1 MHSDISIE
9 FPQLTVHNFENFLT
23 SDHLFVHTLNR
34 FLSLPCFP
42 QALLYNEETDQFEV
56 PSDAAEFTFNK
67 IRSALEYT
75 KSQIL
80 HKNVKAL
87 AKTPLVDNSYA
98 VSCLDRKQGIQ
109 WIIKER
115 LTFFLQSSC
124 YHEYRLSKLL
134 FQWARNIN
142 IDRSTCNCR
151 LATAV
156 LSDKEG
162 FRAHKNNSSK
172 QDIQVIQMSEHK
184 LMLLHPCKGRVR
196 IHQLLCTSSGHS
208 AQVHRNV
215 SESSRR
221 SSKLSTTSSTS
232 FASTLYG
239 ADVNTRE
246 ASDAAQDKQIHEEA
260 SELDL
265 QNLAARIVQQVVDD
279 AVFMLTAQNH
289 KKCTCIDKK
298 RKCMHWHC
306 SLDENTKKSCKECQ
320 KCSRGNDICDGN
332 KSKMSEASSD
342 TETVQDVCCHGGCYL
357 GNQPGMNDFKEFL
370 RGTTGGRLLSL
381 WMDIERLKTLNRE
394 RENSFL
400 ALMRSRYLLSSSQN
414 SLRLQQLCR
423 FGLTTS
429 PCWTKERLCSVQP
442 KVMESITSYWVPR
455 YWTSPQV
462 QVDLNDPDREGCV
475 SPYLASMTPSSPCPE
490 PWLLLPYNPQF
501 CEHSHPS
508 RSQSL
513 GHTRL
518 EKVLQAL
525 FVDPEA
531 GSYFT
536 HFCEQSGNQLWEN
549 AVYFWNDL
557 QHYHELFYQDGL
569 DPYRVQRIAQV
580 ICSTYLHS
588 SASRSIGMKEEI
600 RIEVYNQLM
609 PAFEELFDKVEDHI
623 LNILMEAWTALVD
636 LDTKVFLQVDVYK
649 NVRCVNTWQFRELQ
663 SLYAEFKQNKHQ
675 QQITSPL
682 NTASGLFS
690 QGHRELESWSNVP
703 AQYQGYRLG
712 SLLRHHHESWHF
724 MSFLRNKDASIH
736 LECWLDLEQYRQTP
750 QRNKALTQD
759 RSSHIAKKYLNTN
772 YFFSS
777 QSPATEEQQNHILHL
792 AGGLELLQF
801 KCLSKPVT
809 VEIQEII
816 RCHIEKKWLPE
827 FLATA
832 EFRERRKRKAK
843 DSAHR
848 HKTRKEGWKV
858 RRHAQRGEMCDLLHH
873 LASSAGFVKLH
884 FGPAVNFP
892 KWDPGW
898 TLLIISKATH
908 ASPQSQGLWMSSS
921 KEIFLFRRLLL
932 NPASCLHFQHFVSP
946 KGDFLENDVL
956 FWLEVQRYKDLC
968 HSHSDEATIE
978 QKISTIIKCFI
989 NSSSP
994 PALQIDIPLEQA
1006 KHIMEKR
1013 HKLGPYIFREAQ
1025 MSVFSELLRFW
1036 PKFQELR
1043 SSVHEGQLL
1052 EMLQDER
1059 VKHKARVR
1067 RQRRKEEE
1075 EDERRAQ
1082 EEYVKRLTRSSSE
1095 NDDTQNEND
1104 KDVEKRA
1111 SQTTS
1116 SLTLFSPKPFSWS
1129 YSKYMAA
1136 LKRNE
1141 RLLKRQSQK
1150 EASFSTYS
1158 VSSDGSVTSTGRK
1171 GSHQKASRPSSKSH
1185 VKESH

>member
-98 VSCLDRKQGIQ
+98 VSCLDRKQGVQ

-115 LTFFLQSSC
+115 LTYFLQSSC

-162 FRAHKNNSSK
+162 FRAHENNSSK
-172 QDIQVIQMSEHK
+172 QG
-184 LMLLHPCKGRVR
+184 CVR
-196 IHQLLCTSSGHS
+196 IHQLLGTSSGHS

-221 SSKLSTTSSTS
+221 SSKLSSSTS

-239 ADVNTRE
+239 ADINIRE
-246 ASDAAQDKQIHEEA
+246 TSDASQEKQIHEEA

-265 QNLAARIVQQVVDD
+265 QNLAAQIVHKVVDD
-279 AVFMLTAQNH
+279 AVFKLTAQNH

-298 RKCMHWHC
+298 CKCMHWHC
-306 SLDENTKKSCKECQ
+306 SVDENTKKSCKECQ
-320 KCSRGNDICDGN
+320 KWSRGNDICDGN
-332 KSKMSEASSD
+332 KSKMSEASSE
-342 TETVQDVCCHGGCYL
+342 TETVQDVCCHGGCHQ
-357 GNQPGMNDFKEFL
+357 GNQPGMDDFKEFL

-462 QVDLNDPDREGCV
+462 QVDLNDPDREWCV
-475 SPYLASMTPSSPCPE
+475 SPYLASMTPCSLCPE
-490 PWLLLPYNPQF
+490 PWLPLPYNPQF

-513 GHTRL
+513 ERTRL

-557 QHYHELFYQDGL
+557 QHHHELFYQDRL

-600 RIEVYNQLM
+600 KKEVYNQLT

-636 LDTKVFLQVDVYK
+636 LDKKAFLQVDVYK

-663 SLYAEFKQNKHQ
+663 NLYAEFKQNKHQ

-690 QGHRELESWSNVP
+690 QGHRDLESWSNVP

-712 SLLRHHHESWHF
+712 SLLRHHHEIWHF

-759 RSSHIAKKYLNTN
+759 RSSHIARKYLNSN

-801 KCLSKPVT
+801 ECLSKPVT

-832 EFRERRKRKAK
+832 EFRERWKRKAK
-843 DSAHR
+843 DSTHR
-848 HKTRKEGWKV
+848 HKTRKEGWK
-858 RRHAQRGEMCDLLHH
+858 
-873 LASSAGFVKLH
+873 
-884 FGPAVNFP
+884 
-892 KWDPGW
+892 
-898 TLLIISKATH
+898 
-908 ASPQSQGLWMSSS
+908 SQGLWMSSS
-921 KEIFLFRRLLL
+921 KEILLFRRLLL

-946 KGDFLENDVL
+946 RGDFLENDVL

-968 HSHSDEATIE
+968 HSHSDEATIQ

-1036 PKFQELR
+1036 PKFQELS
-1043 SSVHEGQLL
+1043 SSVLEGQLL

-1095 NDDTQNEND
+1095 NDDMQNEKD
-1104 KDVEKRA
+1104 KGVEKRA

-1116 SLTLFSPKPFSWS
+1116 GLTLFSPKPFSWS

-1185 VKESH
+1185 VKESQ